1 MIDQKTLEKF
11 ANNIPKRELQ
21 TLQDISVFQDSDGT
35 YNLFNKYMINKT
47 DAGFVVTIEGS
58 HTSQSFSVLKNAV
71 TWCTLDKRDR
81 ISEANRVLYL
91 DIKLAS
97 LDTSIAIH
105 NNLLK
110 KSKTSDDKLIYIA
123 KLTEEKVKKRSILH
137 EIDGFIMESKRWQAQ
152 RFDRKPSH

>member
-1 MIDQKTLEKF
+1 MIDQKTFEKI
-11 ANNIPKRELQ
+11 ANAIPKRDLQ

-35 YNLFNKYMINKT
+35 YSLFNKYTINKT
-47 DAGFVVTIEGS
+47 NAGFDVTIDGSYTS
-58 HTSQSFSVLKNAV
+58 HTFSILKNAV
-71 TWCTLDKRDR
+71 TWCTLDKRER
-81 ISEANRVLYL
+81 ISEANRILYL

-110 KSKTSDDKLIYIA
+110 KSKTNDDKLIYIA

-137 EIDGFIMESKRWQAQ
+137 EIDGFIMESKRWQSQ
-152 RFDRKPSH
+152 RFNRKPSQ